1 MSKNQQYA
9 MKYAEYAMEQ
19 MRRYGIPASVTL
31 AQGILESSN
40 GQSRLAQ
47 NENNHFGIKATPAW
61 IAEGGRYGIYTDDKP
76 NEKFCSYDSVGDS
89 YEHHSRFLKEN
100 SRYAQCFALS
110 PDDYKGWTQ
119 NIEQAGYATGGE
131 YAESLQRI
139 IEQNGLQQYDKL
151 VMQEMETQGKRFGTE
166 HNPLRTSENSEYG
179 AKYSFPVEREEF
191 LFVTSPFG
199 MRQDPMDN
207 TKQQMHKG
215 IDIRCNG
222 DAVLATENNGKV
234 VAVNQ
239 NKNTPG
245 GKSLTVEYTRTDGS
259 KVQCTYM
266 HLKEVTVK
274 VGDVVQAGGKLGTSG
289 NTGTRTT
296 GEHLHFG
303 VTNFY
308 ADGTKRDIDPAA
320 YLTEIAQKG
329 NIKLEVLHNGN
340 SLLTRYK
347 GTEENA
353 AGKNLSPDGWM
364 KKLLSSEDSGV
375 GMSGCNDPIVEM
387 AMTAF
392 SSLMLLAV
400 QIDNKNE
407 EEQKTA
413 ISKQMDSGRI
423 NLKSLLP
430 GMKNCEL
437 AISENGKAILR
448 VNNGELRMS
457 RELTTAELS
466 RLSATLNNNTLT
478 EEAKRIR
485 VTGMLNTVLADAQTR
500 VQPPTDK
507 GRRLKIY
514 YMTQV
519 GVKPPHFVV
528 FCNDR
533 RLFHFSYQRYLEN
546 CIRSTFGLEGT
557 PIILSIRE
565 KGDKEE

>member
-139 IEQNGLQQYDKL
+139 IEQNDLQQYDKL

-179 AKYSFPVEREEF
+179 AEYSFPVEREEF

-413 ISKQMDSGRI
+413 ISKQMDSGRT

-485 VTGMLNTVLADAQTR
+485 VTGMLNTVSLSEAASQNFEQGMSQQQGQTEN
-500 VQPPTDK
+500 
-507 GRRLKIY
+507 LK
-514 YMTQV
+514 
-519 GVKPPHFVV
+519 
-528 FCNDR
+528 R
-533 RLFHFSYQRYLEN
+533 
-546 CIRSTFGLEGT
+546 
-557 PIILSIRE
+557 
-565 KGDKEE
+565 